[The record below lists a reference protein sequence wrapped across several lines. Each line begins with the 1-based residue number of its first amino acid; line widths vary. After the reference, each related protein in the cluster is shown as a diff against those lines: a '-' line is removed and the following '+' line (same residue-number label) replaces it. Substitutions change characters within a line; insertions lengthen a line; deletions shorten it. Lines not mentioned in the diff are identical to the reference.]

1 MISRPHWAKNTL
13 YKTVNRSLCARC
25 LFISWSQVCVTYY
38 QTRMTMVD
46 SSGGMSRSILS
57 QLVKLTGSVQ
67 FQNPPFPV
75 LKLSFWQRQDFRNI
89 PGILCIRAHSVA
101 WLSSKYI
108 KINSHPLYLRYY
120 GEAKTKKI
128 IWREEKYLN
137 KWFPLCG
144 FHWRCMQRPSRTSYQ
159 TSHRTNTERWHTVMS
174 W

>member
-1 MISRPHWAKNTL
+1 
-13 YKTVNRSLCARC
+13 
-25 LFISWSQVCVTYY
+25 
-38 QTRMTMVD
+38 MTMVD

-120 GEAKTKKI
+120 GEAKTKKN
-128 IWREEKYLN
+128 YLKRGKISEQMVPSLWFSLTVHAKAIKN
-137 KWFPLCG
+137 KLPNF
-144 FHWRCMQRPSRTSYQ
+144 S
-159 TSHRTNTERWHTVMS
+159 
-174 W
+174 

>member
-89 PGILCIRAHSVA
+89 PGILFIRAHSVA

-120 GEAKTKKI
+120 GEAKTKKKLSEERKN
-128 IWREEKYLN
+128 IW
-137 KWFPLCG
+137 
-144 FHWRCMQRPSRTSYQ
+144 
-159 TSHRTNTERWHTVMS
+159 TNGSLFVVFIDGACKGHQEQATKLLIEPTPRDDIQ
-174 W
+174 